1 MIWGLLCKQAEQ
13 EGDAGMLSVNGV
25 GRRGKHSR
33 IPNGKIYKCIQKS
46 LSNVEKAS
54 IYFFGNVMMMMM
66 MMIVSHAVTDDE

>member
-1 MIWGLLCKQAEQ
+1 MLWRLLCKQAEP

-46 LSNVEKAS
+46 LSSVEKAS
-54 IYFFGNVMMMMM
+54 IYFFGDVMMMM